1 MGSTAERTTRK
12 MFLDLSPIRAVLF
25 ALVALLFSSL
35 NAHAQNI
42 MAADARNV
50 KNYGAK
56 GDGVSDDTQAFLD
69 ALNQGRD
76 SHPPFFSA
84 AAVYVPPG
92 TYLIKK
98 TLILWRETLLFGEWT
113 DPPTLL
119 LAPDSS
125 DFQNPDDPQ
134 PFLVTAGGWKA
145 RAYSTDW
152 KTRNDRYNG
161 ISNNTFFIFLED
173 LKVKIGANNPGCD
186 HAILWACA
194 QQTGIRNVA
203 IDGGSASYALEAG
216 LDGGGGVWDGLTITN
231 SVNGVLSSACSEML
245 VRNCTFNTP
254 VTIGSYYLCC
264 WDFLGCTFNHPKGVT
279 LANRGFVSILDS
291 QFLNRTALN
300 ISGPCHLEQIQFA
313 DRAAAPANVQ
323 ANVSSTG
330 LLTQWTSGQVI
341 VDGASVSGS
350 SVSATDTLGLPGT
363 GAAFAYPRPTAACV
377 NIKALGAKGD
387 GASDDTAV
395 IQLALRKYS
404 EIFFPLGTYLVS
416 KPLFVHAGQK
426 LFGQSAGSI
435 IQLAGGGGDFEG
447 GEQAPRV
454 SVQGGGKGVAIVGLW
469 FWNFAERGGCCLW
482 DAGSSSIV
490 MDSQFINLSTSNP
503 EPAWRFRSGGGFI
516 ENCWNAGSGAYGLT
530 VNSLD
535 PLWLY
540 SVQEEHY
547 TVTAL
552 RIENAANVVGLNVQ
566 FETSPTYVSIKN
578 SKSIYLNGVIAGNW
592 NSNSKQLVVIE
603 NSKTGLFGLQINR
616 NQSGI
621 VLDRTTSPI
630 RTYGTSDRNGK
641 FVTLD
646 GYVIR

>member
-1 MGSTAERTTRK
+1 MI
-12 MFLDLSPIRAVLF
+12 PIRTVLF
-25 ALVALLFSSL
+25 VLVALLYTAL
-35 NAHAQNI
+35 NAKAQNI
-42 MAADARNV
+42 MPAGARNV

-76 SHPPFFSA
+76 SRPPFLSA
-84 AAVYVPPG
+84 VAVYVPPG

-98 TLILWRETLLFGEWT
+98 TLILWRQTLLFGEWT
-113 DPPTLL
+113 NPPTLV
-119 LAPDSS
+119 LAPNSP
-125 DFQNPDDPQ
+125 DFQEPSHPR
-134 PFLVTAGGWKA
+134 PFLVTAGGYNV

-152 KTRNDRYNG
+152 KTRTGQCNG
-161 ISNNTFFIFLED
+161 STNNTFFIFLED

-203 IDGGSASYALEAG
+203 IDGGAADYALEAG
-216 LDGGGGVWDGLTITN
+216 LEGGGGVWEGLTVGN
-231 SVNGVLSSACSEML
+231 SVHGVLISACSEMM
-245 VRNCTFNTP
+245 VRNCRFNTP
-254 VTIGSYYLCC
+254 LTIGGYYLCC

-279 LANRGFVSILDS
+279 LANQGFVSILDS
-291 QFLNRTALN
+291 QFLNNTPLN
-300 ISGPCHLEQIQFA
+300 IGGACHLEQIQFA
-313 DRAAAPANVQ
+313 NRSAAPASVQ

-341 VDGASVSGS
+341 IDGASVSGS
-350 SVSATDTLGLPGT
+350 GVSAADTSVFQGT
-363 GAAFAYPRPTAACV
+363 GGAFAYPRPTAACI

-387 GASDDTAV
+387 GSSDDTTV

-416 KPLFVHAGQK
+416 APLTVRAGRK
-426 LFGQSAGSI
+426 LFGQSVGSI
-435 IQLAGGGGDFEG
+435 IQLAGGSAGFEPG
-447 GEQAPRV
+447 SQTPRI
-454 SVQGGGKGVAIVGLW
+454 SVERGSQGVAIVGVW
-469 FWNFAERGGCCLW
+469 FWNVADGGGCCLW
-482 DAGSSSIV
+482 NADSSSIV
-490 MDSQFINLSTSNP
+490 MDSEFINQSPGNYQ
-503 EPAWRFRSGGGFI
+503 PAWLFRSGGGFI
-516 ENCWNAGSGAYGLT
+516 ENCWNPGNGAYGLT
-530 VNSLD
+530 INTSD

-578 SKSIYLNGVIAGNW
+578 SKNIYLNGVLAGNW
-592 NSNSKQLVVIE
+592 NSNSKQLVEIQ
-603 NSKTGLFGLQINR
+603 NSKTCLFGLATNR
-616 NQSGI
+616 NRSGI
-621 VLDRTTSPI
+621 VIDKTTSPI
-630 RTYGTSDRNGK
+630 RSYGASDRKGN

-646 GYVIR
+646 GFIKQ